1 MEYAWSFKTGG
12 SLCPGDFPT
21 ESPEKARGWSLL
33 FSPLPSLSS
42 LSVRVSQL
50 FALDFL
56 EIFQGKGRE
65 RNEKAARE
73 NIKAG
78 EVCRVH

>member
-1 MEYAWSFKTGG
+1 MSGLLRLEALSAQET
-12 SLCPGDFPT
+12 SLPT
-21 ESPEKARGWSLL
+21 ESPEKALGWSLL

-56 EIFQGKGRE
+56 EIFQGKGRKE
-65 RNEKAARE
+65 
-73 NIKAG
+73 
-78 EVCRVH
+78 

>member
-1 MEYAWSFKTGG
+1 MHCFLRLE
-12 SLCPGDFPT
+12 SLPRRLPT
-21 ESPEKARGWSLL
+21 ESPERALGWSLL
-33 FSPLPSLSS
+33 LSPLPFLCS

-65 RNEKAARE
+65 RNEKAVRE
-73 NIKAG
+73 NAKAG
-78 EVCRVH
+78 EVCRMH